1 VRPSRGLAAAAA
13 IAWAWAAAPVLSEG
27 AREPAAL
34 RFSEITSSCGV
45 DFTMTSGRTP
55 SRDILEV
62 NGGGVALFD
71 FDKDGDLDLFLANGA
86 TMDDPEG
93 GPGSR
98 LYANGGDGT
107 FQDVSEKVGVNVKR
121 WAMGVAVGDYDGDGY
136 DDLYIACYGPNILL
150 RNDVAGTGRFVDV
163 TGAAGVGDPRWG
175 TSAAFGDV
183 DGDGDQDLYVANYL
197 KFDVKNPPD
206 RTGRMFLGV
215 PVMAGPTGLVP
226 QSDVLYENVGHGKFR
241 DVTRPSGCVPGRP
254 GYGLGVTIF
263 DADGDGRLDIY
274 VGNDSTENFMFR
286 NLGRG
291 KFKDVG
297 TVSGIASNYDGGNQA
312 TMGIVVGDV
321 DGNGF
326 PDVFTTNFSSDTNTL
341 HLNLAGK
348 WFDDRT
354 SQYGLAMTSRPFLG
368 WGAGLYDFDSDGDE
382 DLFIANGHV
391 YPEAT
396 AQKMDSDYEQP
407 PLLLERRAER
417 YRRNSE
423 AGSMFGTR
431 YSARATA
438 FGDLDDDGDVDVVM
452 TTLNGKVRVFRNDAP
467 RQDVLV
473 VELRNNGGSR
483 QTAAV
488 VELLRGDTVQRR
500 WIHGGSFQSVD
511 AAAAYFGMGQT
522 KGGDPW
528 KLRVTWPSGKSVE
541 HSGVGLNR
549 KITVTEGA
557 AAFETKRLRGR

>member
-1 VRPSRGLAAAAA
+1 VAA
-13 IAWAWAAAPVLSEG
+13 IAWACAALPVLAG
-27 AREPAAL
+27 AVREPRAL
-34 RFSEITSSCGV
+34 RFTEITGSCGV
-45 DFTMTSGRTP
+45 DFQMTSGKDP

-62 NGGGVALFD
+62 NGGGVAVFD

-86 TMDDPEG
+86 TVDHPAG

-98 LYANGGDGT
+98 LYANNGDGT
-107 FQDVSEKVGVNVKR
+107 FQDVSEKVGVRVRR

-136 DDLYIACYGPNILL
+136 DDLYITCYGPNILL

-163 TGAAGVGDPRWG
+163 TRSAGVGDPRWG

-183 DGDGDQDLYVANYL
+183 DGDGDADLYVANYL
-197 KFDVKNPPD
+197 EFDAKNPPD
-206 RTGRMFLGV
+206 RGGRMFLGV

-226 QSDVLYENVGHGKFR
+226 QSDVLYENLGHGKFR
-241 DVTRPSGCVPGRP
+241 DATRASGCVPARP
-254 GYGLGVTIF
+254 GYGLGVAIF
-263 DADGDGRLDIY
+263 DADGDTRLDIY
-274 VGNDSTENFMFR
+274 VGNDSTGNFLFR
-286 NLGRG
+286 NVGQG
-291 KFKDVG
+291 KFKEVG

-341 HLNLAGK
+341 HLNLAGD

-354 SQYGLAMTSRPFLG
+354 SQYGLAMISRPFLG

-382 DLFIANGHV
+382 DLFVANGHV

-407 PLLLERRAER
+407 PLLFERRGKR
-417 YRRNSE
+417 FHRDTQ

-438 FGDLDDDGDVDVVM
+438 FGDLDGDGDVDVVM

-473 VELRNNGGSR
+473 VELLNKRGSHEP
-483 QTAAV
+483 AALV
-488 VELLRGDTVQRR
+488 QLIRGDTVQRR
-500 WIHGGSFQSVD
+500 WLHGGSFQSAD
-511 AAAAYFGMGQT
+511 AAAAYFGVGQA
-522 KGGDPW
+522 KDGDPW

-541 HSGVGLNR
+541 HSGAGLNR

-557 AAFETKRLRGR
+557 AAFETTPLRR